1 MSKIL
6 GRNKYQKA
14 AHRPGE
20 VKVDRQTVAE
30 LIKLSCSSDVDER
43 LTAAKYLCPCHVQT
57 RIDEAWAALYRMM
70 EDEDRRVRHQAWHA
84 LEDGGV
90 PNDPTVLARLQKLH
104 QAERDP
110 KVRDFAWMLISKA
123 VTAQEQQVMMRQQLT
138 ARSAGQQRG
147 KCDFC
152 GQRDVWVTRDLNT
165 AIPTASLPRAAWVC
179 AQCAVSQ

>member
-1 MSKIL
+1 MPKIL
-6 GRNKYQKA
+6 GRNKHQKA

-30 LIKLSCSSDVDER
+30 LIELSCSSDVEER
-43 LTAAKYLCPCHVQT
+43 RTAAKYLCPCHVQT
-57 RIDEAWAALYRMM
+57 RINEAWAALYRMM

-90 PNDPTVLARLQKLH
+90 PTDPMVLARLQTLY

-110 KVRDFAWMLISKA
+110 KVRNFAWMLIGKA
-123 VTAQEQQVMMRQQLT
+123 VTAQEQQAMLRQQLA
-138 ARSAGQQRG
+138 ARSTGQQRG

-152 GQRDVWVTRDLNT
+152 GQSDVWVTRDLHT
-165 AIPTASLPRAAWVC
+165 VIPTATLSRAAWVC
-179 AQCAVSQ
+179 VECAR